1 MTKQSETD
9 ARQVARSRGGGAA
22 EPESRP
28 SVVAAGEGQPREFLG
43 VPFNVLAV
51 GDRLMVTRMRFRAGM
66 TAAKHVHPHEQAG
79 YVISGR
85 YRQTISGASHELQP
99 GDSYAIP
106 GGIEHAMEVLE
117 DGEVIDV
124 FTPPRDEFR

>member
-1 MTKQSETD
+1 MSSKTTSGTAAVVSAAD
-9 ARQVARSRGGGAA
+9 A
-22 EPESRP
+22 
-28 SVVAAGEGQPREFLG
+28 QPREFLG
-43 VPFNVLAV
+43 VPFDLLAI
-51 GDRLMVTRMRFRAGM
+51 GERTMVTKMKFRAGM
-66 TAAKHVHPHEQAG
+66 TARLHTHPHEQAG

-85 YRQTISGASHELQP
+85 YRQTIAGATHELGP

-106 GGIEHAMEVLE
+106 GGVEHAMEVVE

>member
-1 MTKQSETD
+1 MTKDRAIQPTLEAT
-9 ARQVARSRGGGAA
+9 
-22 EPESRP
+22 
-28 SVVAAGEGQPREFLG
+28 VVAAGEGQPREFLG
-43 VPFNVLAV
+43 VPFDVLAV
-51 GDRLMVTRMRFRAGM
+51 GDRLMVTRMKFRAGM
-66 TAAKHVHPHEQAG
+66 TAANHVHPHEQAG

-85 YRQTISGASHELQP
+85 YRQTISGTSHELHP

-117 DGEVIDV
+117 DGDVIDV

>member
-1 MTKQSETD
+1 MSSET
-9 ARQVARSRGGGAA
+9 ASGTAAVLSAA
-22 EPESRP
+22 E
-28 SVVAAGEGQPREFLG
+28 AQPREFLG
-43 VPFNVLAV
+43 VPFDLLAI
-51 GDRLMVTRMRFRAGM
+51 GERTMVTKMRFQARM
-66 TAAKHVHPHEQAG
+66 TARAHTHPHEQAG

-85 YRQTISGASHELQP
+85 YRQTIAGATHELRP

-106 GGIEHAMEVLE
+106 GGVEHAMEVLE